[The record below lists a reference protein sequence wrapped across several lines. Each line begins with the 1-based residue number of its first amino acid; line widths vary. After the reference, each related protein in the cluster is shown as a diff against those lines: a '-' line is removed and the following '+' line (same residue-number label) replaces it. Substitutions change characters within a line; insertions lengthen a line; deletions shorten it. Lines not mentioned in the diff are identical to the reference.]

1 MMEYFNILILVLI
14 IFFIFIALLC
24 RNPNSSNSDNSDNSN
39 NKKKEEYPRKENYPE
54 GFRLTHKCNNF
65 HADVNSDC
73 LLIKSQRTGKWIKHK
88 ISDIVDAE
96 IITDNNVVQKFSLT
110 RAVAGGIIFGA
121 VGGAIGGFSGQQ
133 ERCKNMVLCIHFQND
148 RVFRYHLMME
158 ETSVKTSSFLYKS
171 SLQTGNNYIDF
182 LRLIIKIVDRKNNK

>member
-1 MMEYFNILILVLI
+1 MGELIFLALIVVILLLVYG
-14 IFFIFIALLC
+14 
-24 RNPNSSNSDNSDNSN
+24 SGSETQDDSKD
-39 NKKKEEYPRKENYPE
+39 KKKANVKKENYPE
-54 GFRLTHKCNNF
+54 GFHLTHKCNDF

-88 ISDIVDAE
+88 ISDIEDAE

-110 RAVAGGIIFGA
+110 RAVAGGIMFGA